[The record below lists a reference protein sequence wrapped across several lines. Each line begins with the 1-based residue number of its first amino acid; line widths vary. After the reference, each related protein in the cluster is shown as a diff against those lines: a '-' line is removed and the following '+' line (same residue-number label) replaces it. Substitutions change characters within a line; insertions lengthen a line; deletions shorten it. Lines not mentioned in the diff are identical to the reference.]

1 MLIDTITKTSFLDNR
16 IIRESF
22 TRESAILI
30 FNYLD
35 SDDQQEE
42 FDPQNI
48 ASIYHEADI
57 EELKSDYKFYDS
69 IKEASTLEEIK
80 EELEN
85 YTHVLGISEEYDFRT
100 QKTIRRLVFNSQF

>member
-57 EELKSDYKFYDS
+57 EELKSDYKFYDEITLKNS
-69 IKEASTLEEIK
+69 KAIIMKYMIKEKLS
-80 EELEN
+80 
-85 YTHVLGISEEYDFRT
+85 Y
-100 QKTIRRLVFNSQF
+100 